1 MVDGSESVCFR
12 IMASF
17 SNKLNF
23 SPLFYKLYNVINYTN
38 LNFLPPTIKQIRLSM
53 IERFEA
59 IPRPLFF
66 CTSSK
71 IVHEQCVNWLLV
83 WSIWA
88 IAQKNKL
95 FNLHLNQKDKRLE

>member
-1 MVDGSESVCFR
+1 MNIAGHKDLISQLAECLNSNVSRSPNKPKLDGSESVSFR

-17 SNKLNF
+17 NNKLNL

-59 IPRPLFF
+59 IPRPFF
-66 CTSSK
+66 
-71 IVHEQCVNWLLV
+71 LY
-83 WSIWA
+83 
-88 IAQKNKL
+88 
-95 FNLHLNQKDKRLE
+95 